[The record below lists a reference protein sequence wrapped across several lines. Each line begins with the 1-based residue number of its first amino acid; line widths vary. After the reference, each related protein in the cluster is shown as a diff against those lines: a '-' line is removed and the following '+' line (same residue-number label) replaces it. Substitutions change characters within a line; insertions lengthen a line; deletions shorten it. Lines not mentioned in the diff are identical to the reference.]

1 MTEKYVE
8 NNKEIEVMV
17 CKNTNLNKEGATVK
31 NLIGYE
37 WKDASNGAVI
47 EVVNPATQE
56 LIDTVPNVT
65 DEDVDTAVK
74 VAVEEQKKWEKVS
87 IYERADILYKF
98 VDLVEENKERL
109 AVLLSNETGKPIKE
123 ARGEIANVRIGTRG
137 FIEKAKHLYGKSIP
151 EGSEAGQE
159 KTIQFTKRYPIGV
172 IAAIIPFNFPSDLF
186 CQKVP
191 PALMMGNSI
200 IVKPSNYNPLTL
212 IEYVK
217 LMIEAGVPE
226 GTIQILTGDG
236 PTAGQALARHPG
248 VHLVSLTG
256 GTAAGIQTMGTASK
270 NLTHVMLELG
280 GNDAFIFLE
289 DGDMDLAVK
298 ETIWGR
304 LYNGGQ
310 VCCAS
315 KRFLIH
321 NSRKQEFIDR
331 MKEVI
336 SNLKVGDPMK
346 EDTDMGP
353 MININAAKRIE
364 EQVNQMV
371 AEGATVVC
379 GGRREDAYYYPT
391 ILDNVTKDME
401 ASKDMEIFG
410 PVISVIGF
418 DDVEEAIEIAN
429 QSSYGLCGCVIS
441 KDVSRAMKIADR
453 LECGGAVVN
462 GASFYRSFEM
472 PFGGWKHSG
481 IGNEGV
487 MTTLEEMS
495 RLKTI
500 VLKNIL

>member
-1 MTEKYVE
+1 M
-8 NNKEIEVMV
+8 
-17 CKNTNLNKEGATVK
+17 K

-47 EVVNPATQE
+47 EVVNPAKQE

-65 DEDVDTAVK
+65 LEDVDTAVK
-74 VAVEEQKKWEKVS
+74 VAQIEQKKWEKVS
-87 IYERADILYKF
+87 IYDRADILYKF

-109 AVLLSNETGKPIKE
+109 ARLLSDETGKPIKE
-123 ARGEIANVRIGTRG
+123 ARGEIANVRIGVRG
-137 FIEKAKHLYGKSIP
+137 FVEKAKHLYDNSVPVGQ
-151 EGSEAGQE
+151 EAGQE
-159 KTIQFTKRYPIGV
+159 KTMQVTKRYPLGV

-217 LMIEAGVPE
+217 LMIEAGVPA
-226 GTIQILTGDG
+226 GVIQVLTGDG
-236 PTAGQALARHPG
+236 PTVGQALAGHPG

-321 NSRKQEFIDR
+321 NSRKAEFISR

-336 SNLKVGDPMK
+336 ENLKVGDQSK

-353 MININAAKRIE
+353 MVNINAAKRIE

-371 AEGATVVC
+371 AEGANIVC
-379 GGRREDAYYYPT
+379 GGKREDAYYYPT

-401 ASKDMEIFG
+401 VAKDMEIFG

-418 DDVEEAIEIAN
+418 DTIDEAIEIAN
-429 QSSYGLCGCVIS
+429 QSSYGLCGCVFTNNYPLG
-441 KDVSRAMKIADR
+441 MQIADK
-453 LECGGAVVN
+453 LECGGAVIN

-487 MTTLEEMS
+487 MTTLQEMS

-500 VLKNIL
+500 VMKNILD

>member
-1 MTEKYVE
+1 M
-8 NNKEIEVMV
+8 
-17 CKNTNLNKEGATVK
+17 K
-31 NLIGYE
+31 NLIGYD
-37 WKDASNGAVI
+37 WKDSSNGNII
-47 EVVNPATQE
+47 EVTNPATGE
-56 LIDTVPNVT
+56 LIDTVPNVSL
-65 DEDVDTAVK
+65 DDVNEATR
-74 VAVEEQKKWEKVS
+74 VAEIEQKKWAEVS
-87 IYERADILYKF
+87 IYERAEKIYKF
-98 VDLVEENKERL
+98 VDLVEKNKDRL
-109 AVLLSNETGKPIKE
+109 AKLLSDETGKPIKE
-123 ARGEIANVRIGTRG
+123 AIAEISNVKIGATAFVER
-137 FIEKAKHLYGKSIP
+137 AKHLYNDSFPVGQ
-151 EGSEAGQE
+151 EAGQE
-159 KTIQFTKRYPIGV
+159 KTMQITIRQPIGV
-172 IAAIIPFNFPSDLF
+172 VVAILPFNFPSDLF

-191 PALMMGNSI
+191 PALLMGNSI

-217 LMIEAGVPE
+217 LMLEAGVPA
-226 GTIQILTGDG
+226 GVIQVLTGDG
-236 PTAGQALARHPG
+236 PTVGQALAANKK

-256 GTAAGIQTMGTASK
+256 STGAGIQTMETCSK

-336 SNLKVGDPMK
+336 SNLKVGDPSNM
-346 EDTDMGP
+346 DTDMGP
-353 MININAAKRIE
+353 LINEQAAMRVE
-364 EQVNQMV
+364 EFVNKTV
-371 AEGATVVC
+371 AQGAKIVC
-379 GGRREDAYYYPT
+379 GGKREGAYYYPT
-391 ILDNVTKDME
+391 ILDNVTKDMDV
-401 ASKDMEIFG
+401 AKDMEIFG

-418 DDVEEAIEIAN
+418 DTEEEAIEIAN
-429 QSSYGLCGCVIS
+429 QSSYGLCGNVIT
-441 KDVSRAMKIADR
+441 KDYAKGIRIAHK

-487 MTTLEEMS
+487 MTTLQEMS